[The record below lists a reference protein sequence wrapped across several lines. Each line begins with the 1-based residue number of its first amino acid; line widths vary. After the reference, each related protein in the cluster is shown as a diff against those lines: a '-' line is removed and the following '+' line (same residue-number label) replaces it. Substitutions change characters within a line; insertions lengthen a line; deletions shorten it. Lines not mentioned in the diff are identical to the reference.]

1 MTGHALNDTR
11 AIAGTGILAGLSGG
25 LAEVLWIWTYGA
37 LGHADSAA
45 VARGVS
51 RAVGMETFADPV
63 VLGIAVHMIL
73 AAALGI
79 ALAFAMQP
87 LLARRGRGH
96 FVTYATMIAAL
107 AMVWAVNFF
116 VILPVLSP
124 GFVGLVPYEASFL
137 SKILFGVA
145 AAAVL
150 EIRGEV
156 KPNARKTKEIRH
168 VE

>member
-1 MTGHALNDTR
+1 MTTFAQRNTKT
-11 AIAGTGILAGLSGG
+11 IAGIGTLAGLTGG
-25 LAEVLWIWTYGA
+25 LAEITWIWIYGA
-37 LGHADSAA
+37 LSHIDSAS
-45 VARGVS
+45 VASGVS
-51 RAVGMETFADPV
+51 QAVGIETLADPV
-63 VLGIAVHMIL
+63 VLGIAVHMTL

-87 LLARRGRGH
+87 LLARRGRL
-96 FVTYATMIAAL
+96 VTYATMIAAL
-107 AMVWAVNFF
+107 AMVWAVNFL

-137 SKILFGVA
+137 SKILFGAA

-150 EIRGEV
+150 GIRGEV
-156 KPNARKTKEIRH
+156 KPHARKTKETRH